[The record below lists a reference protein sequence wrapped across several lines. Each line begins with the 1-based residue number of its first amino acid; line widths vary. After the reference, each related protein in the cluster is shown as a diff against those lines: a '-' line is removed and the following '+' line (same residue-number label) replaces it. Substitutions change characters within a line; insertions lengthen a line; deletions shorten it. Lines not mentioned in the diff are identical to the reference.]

1 MVLLINACVRKDSRT
16 KRLADFLLNQLD
28 QKVNEINLSQ
38 INFPKADEDFILHR
52 TDLIEEGLYSDPLFD
67 LAKEFAAAEI
77 IVIAAPFWD
86 LSFPAIVKQYFEQIC
101 IQGITFHYD
110 ENGVPKGL
118 CKAKKLYYVTTSGG
132 FIHSDLFGYG
142 YVKTLAQ
149 TFFGI
154 DDCVSIT
161 AEGLDID
168 GADVEEIIKEAME
181 RVKNYI

>member
-1 MVLLINACVRKDSRT
+1 M
-16 KRLADFLLNQLD
+16 
-28 QKVNEINLSQ
+28 
-38 INFPKADEDFILHR
+38 
-52 TDLIEEGLYSDPLFD
+52 IEEGLYSDSLFD
-67 LAKEFAAAEI
+67 LAKDFATAET

-86 LSFPAIVKQYFEQIC
+86 LSFPAVLKQYFEQIC

-118 CKAKKLYYVTTSGG
+118 CKAKKLYYVTTAGG
-132 FIHSDLFGYG
+132 FIHSDSFGYG

-161 AEGLDID
+161 AEGLDIV
-168 GADVEEIIKEAME
+168 GADIEGIIKEAME
-181 RVKNYI
+181 RIKNCI